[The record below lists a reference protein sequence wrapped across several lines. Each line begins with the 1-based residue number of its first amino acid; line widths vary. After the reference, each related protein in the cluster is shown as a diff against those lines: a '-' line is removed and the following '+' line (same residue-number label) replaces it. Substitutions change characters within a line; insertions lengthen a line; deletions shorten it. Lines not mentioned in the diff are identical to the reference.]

1 MTGRRL
7 YRLYDGESV
16 IDGTAIEKRLRADE
30 KKRVAALTSDTG
42 LIPGLAVISVGDD
55 PASEIYL
62 RNKLN
67 GLAEVGMRS
76 MEHRLAYSTKEE
88 FVVDLIHNL
97 NNDSSVHGIL
107 VQIPLPDHINID
119 RVIGHI
125 RPDKDVDGL
134 HNQNMGQLLSQG
146 GLVPCTPLG
155 CITLLRGQ
163 LGDLAGLHAVVV
175 GRSRLVGKPLAQL
188 LLRENCTVTVTHSQ
202 TRALPRLIRMADVLI
217 VAVGIPNFIQGDW
230 IKPGATIIDVGI
242 NRTRTDQGKI
252 RLVGDVDFEVAKDIA
267 GAITPVPGGVGPMT
281 IACLLL
287 NTLQA
292 AKASLQNTP

>member
-1 MTGRRL
+1 R
-7 YRLYDGESV
+7 D
-16 IDGTAIEKRLRADE
+16 
-30 KKRVAALTSDTG
+30 
-42 LIPGLAVISVGDD
+42 
-55 PASEIYL
+55 
-62 RNKLN
+62 
-67 GLAEVGMRS
+67 
-76 MEHRLAYSTKEE
+76 
-88 FVVDLIHNL
+88 
-97 NNDSSVHGIL
+97 
-107 VQIPLPDHINID
+107 
-119 RVIGHI
+119 
-125 RPDKDVDGL
+125 
-134 HNQNMGQLLSQG
+134 
-146 GLVPCTPLG
+146 
-155 CITLLRGQ
+155 Q

-202 TRALPRLIRMADVLI
+202 TRDLPRLVRMADVLI
-217 VAVGIPNFIQGDW
+217 VAVGIPKFIQGDW

-242 NRTRTDQGKI
+242 NRTRTAQGKI

>member
-1 MTGRRL
+1 MVA
-7 YRLYDGESV
+7 SV
-16 IDGTAIEKRLRADE
+16 IDGKVIAKRLRADV
-30 KKRVAALTSDTG
+30 KKRVAVLTSDTG

-88 FVVDLIHNL
+88 FTLDLIHDL

-146 GLVPCTPLG
+146 GMVPCTPLG
-155 CITLLRGQ
+155 CITLLRDQ

-202 TRALPRLIRMADVLI
+202 TRDLPRLVRMADVLI
-217 VAVGIPNFIQGDW
+217 VAVGIPKFIQGDW

>member
-1 MTGRRL
+1 MVA
-7 YRLYDGESV
+7 SV
-16 IDGTAIEKRLRADE
+16 IDGKAIAKRLRADV

-155 CITLLRGQ
+155 CITLLRDQ

-202 TRALPRLIRMADVLI
+202 TRDLPRLVRMADVLI
-217 VAVGIPNFIQGDW
+217 VAVGIPKFIQGDW

-242 NRTRTDQGKI
+242 NRTRTAQGKI

>member
-1 MTGRRL
+1 
-7 YRLYDGESV
+7 
-16 IDGTAIEKRLRADE
+16 
-30 KKRVAALTSDTG
+30 
-42 LIPGLAVISVGDD
+42 
-55 PASEIYL
+55 
-62 RNKLN
+62 
-67 GLAEVGMRS
+67 
-76 MEHRLAYSTKEE
+76 
-88 FVVDLIHNL
+88 VVDLIHNL

-119 RVIGHI
+119 RVISHI

-155 CITLLRGQ
+155 CITLLRDQ

-202 TRALPRLIRMADVLI
+202 TRDLPRLVRMADVLI
-217 VAVGIPNFIQGDW
+217 VAVGIPKFIQGDW

-242 NRTRTDQGKI
+242 NRTRTAQGKI

>member
-1 MTGRRL
+1 MVA
-7 YRLYDGESV
+7 SV
-16 IDGTAIEKRLRADE
+16 IDGKVIAKRLRADV
-30 KKRVAALTSDTG
+30 KKRVAALTSETG

-88 FVVDLIHNL
+88 FTLDLIHDL

-146 GLVPCTPLG
+146 GMVPCTPLG
-155 CITLLRGQ
+155 CITLLRDQ

-202 TRALPRLIRMADVLI
+202 TRDLPRLVRMADVLI
-217 VAVGIPNFIQGDW
+217 VAVGIPKFIQGDW

-242 NRTRTDQGKI
+242 NRTRTAQGKI

>member
-1 MTGRRL
+1 MVA
-7 YRLYDGESV
+7 SV
-16 IDGTAIEKRLRADE
+16 IDGKAIAKRLRADV

-155 CITLLRGQ
+155 CITLLRDQ

-202 TRALPRLIRMADVLI
+202 TRDLPRLVRMADVLI
-217 VAVGIPNFIQGDW
+217 VAVGIPKFIQGDW

-252 RLVGDVDFEVAKDIA
+252 RIVGDVDFEVAKDIA

-292 AKASLQNTP
+292 AKASPQNTP

>member
-1 MTGRRL
+1 MVA
-7 YRLYDGESV
+7 SV
-16 IDGTAIEKRLRADE
+16 IDGKVIAKRLRADV
-30 KKRVAALTSDTG
+30 KKRVAVLKSDTG

-62 RNKLN
+62 RNKLT

-88 FVVDLIHNL
+88 FTLDLIHDL

-146 GLVPCTPLG
+146 GMVPCTPLG
-155 CITLLRGQ
+155 CITLLRDQ

-202 TRALPRLIRMADVLI
+202 TRDLPRLVRMADVLI
-217 VAVGIPNFIQGDW
+217 VAVGIPKFIQGDW

>member
-1 MTGRRL
+1 MVA
-7 YRLYDGESV
+7 SV
-16 IDGTAIEKRLRADE
+16 IDGKAIAKRLRADV

-88 FVVDLIHNL
+88 FVVDLIHDL

-155 CITLLRGQ
+155 CITLLRDQ

-202 TRALPRLIRMADVLI
+202 TRDLPRLIRMADVLI
-217 VAVGIPNFIQGDW
+217 VAVGIPKFIQGDW

-242 NRTRTDQGKI
+242 NRTRTDQGKT
-252 RLVGDVDFEVAKDIA
+252 RLFGDVDFDVAKDIA

>member
-1 MTGRRL
+1 MVA
-7 YRLYDGESV
+7 SV
-16 IDGTAIEKRLRADE
+16 IDGKVIAKRLRADV
-30 KKRVAALTSDTG
+30 KKRVAVLKSDTG

-88 FVVDLIHNL
+88 FTLDLIHDL

-146 GLVPCTPLG
+146 GMVPCTPLG
-155 CITLLRGQ
+155 CITLLRDQ

-202 TRALPRLIRMADVLI
+202 TRDLPRLVRMADVLI
-217 VAVGIPNFIQGDW
+217 VAVGIPKFIQGDW

-242 NRTRTDQGKI
+242 NRTRTAQGKI

>member
-1 MTGRRL
+1 MVA
-7 YRLYDGESV
+7 SV
-16 IDGTAIEKRLRADE
+16 IDGKAIAKRLRADV
-30 KKRVAALTSDTG
+30 KKRVAALTSETG

-88 FVVDLIHNL
+88 FTLDLIHDL

-155 CITLLRGQ
+155 CITLLRDQ

-202 TRALPRLIRMADVLI
+202 TRDLPRLIRMADVLI
-217 VAVGIPNFIQGDW
+217 VAVGIPKFIQGDW

-242 NRTRTDQGKI
+242 NRTRTAQGKI

>member
-1 MTGRRL
+1 
-7 YRLYDGESV
+7 
-16 IDGTAIEKRLRADE
+16 
-30 KKRVAALTSDTG
+30 
-42 LIPGLAVISVGDD
+42 
-55 PASEIYL
+55 
-62 RNKLN
+62 
-67 GLAEVGMRS
+67 
-76 MEHRLAYSTKEE
+76 MEHRLAYNTKEE
-88 FVVDLIHNL
+88 FAVDLIHNL
-97 NNDSSVHGIL
+97 NNDPSVHGIL

-119 RVIGHI
+119 RVIAHI

-134 HNQNMGQLLSQG
+134 HNQNMGQLLSKG

-202 TRALPRLIRMADVLI
+202 TRDLPRLVRMADILI
-217 VAVGIPNFIQGDW
+217 VAIGIPKFIQADW

-242 NRTRTDQGKI
+242 NRTRTDEGKI
-252 RLVGDVDFEVAKDIA
+252 RLVGDVDFDLAKDIA

-292 AKASLQNTP
+292 AKASLQNPPP

>member
-1 MTGRRL
+1 MVA
-7 YRLYDGESV
+7 SV
-16 IDGTAIEKRLRADE
+16 IDGKAIAKRLRADV
-30 KKRVAALTSDTG
+30 KKRVAALTSGTG
-42 LIPGLAVISVGDD
+42 LIPGLAIISVGDD

-155 CITLLRGQ
+155 CITLLRDQ

-202 TRALPRLIRMADVLI
+202 TRDLPRLVRMADVLI
-217 VAVGIPNFIQGDW
+217 VAVGIPKFIQGDW

-242 NRTRTDQGKI
+242 NRTRTDQGEI

>member
-1 MTGRRL
+1 MVA
-7 YRLYDGESV
+7 SV
-16 IDGTAIEKRLRADE
+16 IDGKAIAKRLRADV

-155 CITLLRGQ
+155 CITLLRDQ

-202 TRALPRLIRMADVLI
+202 TRDLPRLIRMADVLI
-217 VAVGIPNFIQGDW
+217 VAVGIPKFIQGDW

-242 NRTRTDQGKI
+242 NRTRTDQGKT
-252 RLVGDVDFEVAKDIA
+252 RLFGDVDFDVAKDIA

-292 AKASLQNTP
+292 AKASLQNPP

>member
-1 MTGRRL
+1 MVA
-7 YRLYDGESV
+7 SV
-16 IDGTAIEKRLRADE
+16 IDGKAIAKRLRADV

-202 TRALPRLIRMADVLI
+202 TRDLPRLIRMADVLI
-217 VAVGIPNFIQGDW
+217 VAVGIPKFIQGDW

-242 NRTRTDQGKI
+242 NRTRTAQGKI